1 MLTGTLQTTIINDI
15 IRLDT
20 DAPEAATGE
29 YPAPDLAATKSWV
42 NSKQATAETAGF
54 VMPGTDEPIS
64 GKNIR
69 PVGKTSSGGLAVDVS
84 GMSVYDVAVS
94 NGFVGTETAW
104 LASLKGER
112 GSKGEQGEP
121 GETGASAYEL
131 WLEEGNTGEKA
142 DFLADLGTS
151 ALATRYQSPPGIA
164 TDNANIYGFGMVM
177 KCRGQVRYLP
187 VRPASQRELLE
198 RMKDKDDKPTST

>member
-1 MLTGTLQTTIINDI
+1 
-15 IRLDT
+15 
-20 DAPEAATGE
+20 
-29 YPAPDLAATKSWV
+29 
-42 NSKQATAETAGF
+42 
-54 VMPGTDEPIS
+54 
-64 GKNIR
+64 
-69 PVGKTSSGGLAVDVS
+69 
-84 GMSVYDVAVS
+84 MSVYEVAVA
-94 NGFVGTETAW
+94 NGFVGSEAAW

-121 GETGASAYEL
+121 GETGVSAYEL

-142 DFLADLGTS
+142 DFFADLGAS
-151 ALATRYQSPPGIA
+151 ALATRYQSPPGTA

-177 KCRGQVRYLP
+177 KSREQVRYLP